1 MCPTLTVGSF
11 FRHVVDTF
19 LFNLIKTY
27 RNPQNLIQNYKTD
40 VQNLESTLKIQ
51 TLAALVFSTWIFSA
65 LCDYFNFFAFK
76 GSHLQ
81 VSFDI
86 LQQTK
91 VPKSPKGLPFYVFR
105 HYETVQNS
113 HFSFFF
119 RKLKK
124 STFFCLQRV
133 PFDILLFDI
142 LQQTG
147 LSKSPKGPRF
157 YRFKNFLS
165 LRYSADFRRSRLVFS
180 SKSVSLVS
188 SSSSDC

>member
-1 MCPTLTVGSF
+1 MHFCRRQKLKFPQLLWCFQLGF
-11 FRHVVDTF
+11 FRHCAT
-19 LFNLIKTY
+19 IS
-27 RNPQNLIQNYKTD
+27 I
-40 VQNLESTLKIQ
+40 
-51 TLAALVFSTWIFSA
+51 
-65 LCDYFNFFAFK
+65 FFAFK

-91 VPKSPKGLPFYVFR
+91 VPKSPKGLPVYVLR
-105 HYETVQNS
+105 HYEIVQNS

-124 STFFCLQRV
+124 IDIFCLQRV

-147 LSKSPKGPRF
+147 FSKSPKGPRF

-165 LRYSADFRRSRLVFS
+165 ADFRRSRLVLVLHFK
-180 SKSVSLVS
+180 SKEHF
-188 SSSSDC
+188 